1 MKSFFP
7 TNHDEGCRGNPQR
20 FSLHNASAGSP
31 CGLEN
36 CDTEPSYFSNAH
48 SGNIFVS
55 RNVITVREHMEICLG
70 VI

>member
-1 MKSFFP
+1 MMKDAEAILKDFP
-7 TNHDEGCRGNPQR
+7 PIMLQPAPPVVWKTVTQ
-20 FSLHNASAGSP
+20 
-31 CGLEN
+31 
-36 CDTEPSYFSNAH
+36 SYFSTAH